1 MTGSRGF
8 STQAIDGSA
17 YDYGY
22 ASSEFPT
29 HFYFYFCS
37 LLVPLK
43 VTHEP
48 WRLTYSVGR
57 SPDTG
62 DSQEV
67 DHASDHNT
75 PVLQRVEDY
84 FASEDFKRG
93 SPHAYGIT
101 TIFSATQ
108 HMQTRLQAFDR
119 AFNINNRNKDR
130 ATKQKDV
137 VYSQK

>member
-1 MTGSRGF
+1 MTRSREF

-22 ASSEFPT
+22 ASSAFPT

-37 LLVPLK
+37 FQAHLK

-57 SPDTG
+57 STDTG
-62 DSQEV
+62 DNQEV
-67 DHASDHNT
+67 EHTSDHHT
-75 PVLQRVEDY
+75 MVLQRVEDY
-84 FASEDFKRG
+84 FAREDFKHG
-93 SPHAYGIT
+93 SLNAYGTT

-108 HMQTRLQAFDR
+108 HMQARLQAFDR
-119 AFNINNRNKDR
+119 AYNINDSNKDR
-130 ATKQKDV
+130 ANKPKDV
-137 VYSQK
+137 VHS